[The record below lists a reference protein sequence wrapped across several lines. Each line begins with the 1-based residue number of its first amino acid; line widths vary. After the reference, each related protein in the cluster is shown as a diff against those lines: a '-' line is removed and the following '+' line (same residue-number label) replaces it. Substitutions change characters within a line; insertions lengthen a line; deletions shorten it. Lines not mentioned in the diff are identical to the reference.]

1 MQSYNMILEGFK
13 ADDLMLCSEADFS
26 SKIAEMDKLKALE
39 IKKIEKQLK
48 IQKLEFNDLAGQC
61 STEKH
66 VQ

>member
-48 IQKLEFNDLAGQC
+48 
-61 STEKH
+61 
-66 VQ
+66 V